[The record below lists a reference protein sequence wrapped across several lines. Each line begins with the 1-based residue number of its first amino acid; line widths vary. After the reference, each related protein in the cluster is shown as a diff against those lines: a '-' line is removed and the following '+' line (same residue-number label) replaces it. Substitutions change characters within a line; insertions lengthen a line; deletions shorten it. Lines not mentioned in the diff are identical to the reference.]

1 MNQNGVAMNSTM
13 VLLDKMATTM
23 RQHGIEIY
31 CPWDGDMSDE
41 ERERYEALV
50 AVLDVVEKAIGK
62 SAP

>member
-13 VLLDKMATTM
+13 VLLDKMATAM

-41 ERERYEALV
+41 EQERYEALV
-50 AVLDVVEKAIGK
+50 AVLDVVEKTIGK